1 MKAKLLKIYFLL
13 IMERSKRKHAND
25 KTSLVQCCSCNK
37 YSYFWDMLG
46 GHFIPQSAGWIAK
59 VTLDNV
65 QAQHSVCNA
74 NQHREGK
81 HGDQYRYGVW
91 LDKQYGKWTAEKIIN
106 KCKGVYT
113 YSVASISEDIDDLL
127 IRMKNKL
134 NKLVD
139 RDMADKMLE
148 KRLGK
153 RLYKLLFID
162 EWYSEDLILYLKK

>member
-1 MKAKLLKIYFLL
+1 M
-13 IMERSKRKHAND
+13 
-25 KTSLVQCCSCNK
+25 
-37 YSYFWDMLG
+37 
-46 GHFIPQSAGWIAK
+46 PQ
-59 VTLDNV
+59 
-65 QAQHSVCNA
+65 CNA

-113 YSVASISEDIDDLL
+113 YSVSSISCDIDDLL
-127 IRMKNKL
+127 ILMKNKL

-162 EWYSEDLILYLKK
+162 EWYSEDLILYLKKWKQ